1 MAAGK
6 EAVRILEELRRVHG
20 EGVYPGRS
28 DGMATPSWR
37 RDPFHTL
44 IATVLSQRTRDEN
57 TRAVADRL
65 FSALPEA
72 ADIAAAELEEI
83 ETLIRKAGFPG
94 QKAKA
99 LKEISRR
106 VVEEHEGEVPADID
120 ALLSMPMVGRKTANC
135 VLAYAFGIPALC
147 VDTHVHRITNLMG
160 LVDTRNADETEEAL
174 KGVFPLELWRDVNA
188 LMVRHGQVICL
199 PRRPRC
205 MQCPV
210 RGLCDHGRAA
220 DRK

>member
-1 MAAGK
+1 MVTGE
-6 EAVRILEELRRVHG
+6 EALRILEELRRVHG

-28 DGMATPSWR
+28 DGMDTPSWR

-57 TRAVADRL
+57 TRAAADSL

-72 ADIAAAELEEI
+72 ADIAAAGLEDI
-83 ETLIRKAGFPG
+83 EALIRKAGFPA

-99 LKEISRR
+99 VKEISRR
-106 VVEEHEGEVPADID
+106 VLEEHGGEVPADID
-120 ALLSMPMVGRKTANC
+120 ALLSLPMVGRKTANC
-135 VLAYAFGIPALC
+135 VLAYAFGIPAIC
-147 VDTHVHRITNLMG
+147 VDTHVHRISNLMG
-160 LVDTRNADETEEAL
+160 LVESSNADGTEEAL
-174 KGVFPLELWRDVNA
+174 KDVFPPALWRDVNA
-188 LMVRHGQVICL
+188 FMVRHGQVICL

-205 MQCPV
+205 SECPV
-210 RGLCDHGRAA
+210 RSLCDHGRGA